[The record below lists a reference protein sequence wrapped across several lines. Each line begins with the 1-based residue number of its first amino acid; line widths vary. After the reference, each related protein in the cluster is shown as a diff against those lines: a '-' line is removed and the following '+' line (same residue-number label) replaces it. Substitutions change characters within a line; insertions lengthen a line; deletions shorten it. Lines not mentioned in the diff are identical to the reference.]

1 MPFLKAQIWI
11 PGIFRCFREDI
22 GKMYREAVYSTVLP
36 AVKNRKVFNNKQWH
50 FNSFMWSCK
59 RKCYPSARFEHS
71 AAKTAPLL
79 NPGGLQSH
87 LHTTL
92 SNVCRLVDLTYAIL
106 IRNFPFQ
113 LQLHIKLE
121 NAIKVNMD
129 VTTSWPTSPEMFV
142 SFNTRSNPLSCTIS
156 IGTDRLFHRFLLG
169 ATPKAWWN
177 TARRRVTTR
186 VQTWIPDHHLT
197 QCTHVRT
204 EQKAFGCQGAGMGR
218 SLLCR
223 AVIKLRLKINYSC
236 LLTQM
241 KRLGDIITPLSRR

>member
-169 ATPKAWWN
+169 ASYPKSLMEHSKKTCYNSSPNLDSWPPSN
-177 TARRRVTTR
+177 TMY
-186 VQTWIPDHHLT
+186 P
-197 QCTHVRT
+197 C
-204 EQKAFGCQGAGMGR
+204 KN
-218 SLLCR
+218 R
-223 AVIKLRLKINYSC
+223 AEGIW
-236 LLTQM
+236 
-241 KRLGDIITPLSRR
+241 LSRGRDGTVIALQSCNKAEVKDQL